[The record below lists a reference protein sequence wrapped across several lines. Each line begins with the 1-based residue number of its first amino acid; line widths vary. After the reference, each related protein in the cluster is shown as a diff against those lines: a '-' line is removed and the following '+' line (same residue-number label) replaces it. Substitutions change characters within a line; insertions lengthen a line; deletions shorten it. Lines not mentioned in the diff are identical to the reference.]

1 LDFICA
7 KLARMKIPNKQEK
20 RVTFRLP
27 DKLHKELQEA
37 AERNCV
43 ALNAEVI
50 ARLHS
55 ASVLDRL
62 EKQAAEIAELKSMM
76 RELLDKT

>member
-1 LDFICA
+1 
-7 KLARMKIPNKQEK
+7 MKIPNKQEK

-37 AERNCV
+37 AERNCIT
-43 ALNAEVI
+43 LNAEAI
-50 ARLHS
+50 ARLQS

-62 EKQAAEIAELKSMM
+62 AKQEIEIAELKSML